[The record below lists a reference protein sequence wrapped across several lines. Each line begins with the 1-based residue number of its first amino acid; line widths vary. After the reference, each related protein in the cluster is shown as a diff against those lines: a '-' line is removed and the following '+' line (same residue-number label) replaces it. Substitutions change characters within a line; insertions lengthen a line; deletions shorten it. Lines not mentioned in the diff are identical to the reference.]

1 MGRMNIGRLLIGGL
15 VAGVVGNVL
24 HYVVSMYLMNVEMA
38 DMIQRLNLSQFTVE
52 GSAVTWIVVDFIWG
66 FLLVFAYAAMRPRFG
81 PGPGTAAISSITLWA
96 AVASVFAGLMAMGIY
111 TQQSFIKESALN
123 LVVALA
129 AGLAGAYVYKEE

>member
-1 MGRMNIGRLLIGGL
+1 MTL
-15 VAGVVGNVL
+15 ATVL
-24 HYVVSMYLMNVEMA
+24 HYVMTTYLMEA
-38 DMIQRLNLSQFTVE
+38 EGTDMIQRLNLSQFAVQ

-66 FLLVFAYAAMRPRFG
+66 LLLVFAYAAMRPRFG

-111 TQQSFIKESALN
+111 TQQAFIKESALN

-129 AGLAGAYVYKEE
+129 AGLAGAYIYKEE

>member
-1 MGRMNIGRLLIGGL
+1 MGRINIGRLLAGGL
-15 VAGVVGNVL
+15 VAGIVGNVL
-24 HYVVSMYLMNVEMA
+24 HYVMTTYLMEA
-38 DMIQRLNLSQFTVE
+38 EGTDMIQRLNLSQFAVQ

-66 FLLVFAYAAMRPRFG
+66 LLLVFAYAAMRPRFG

-111 TQQSFIKESALN
+111 TQQAFIKESALN

-129 AGLAGAYVYKEE
+129 AGLAGAYIYKEE